1 MRATTTRGDDVDP
14 SVICAALL
22 VVIVAVGALLRRRS
36 RARSHQRLQWQGTSE
51 RVWTLEELE
60 ALRADAA

>member
-1 MRATTTRGDDVDP
+1 MDP
-14 SVICAALL
+14 SVICAVLL

-51 RVWTLEELE
+51 RDWTIEELD
-60 ALRADAA
+60 ALRADAV